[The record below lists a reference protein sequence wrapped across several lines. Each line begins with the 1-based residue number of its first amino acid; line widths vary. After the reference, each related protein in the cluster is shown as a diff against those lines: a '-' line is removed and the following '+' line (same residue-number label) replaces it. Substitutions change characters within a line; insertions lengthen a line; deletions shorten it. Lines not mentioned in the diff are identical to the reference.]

1 MPTITDISLT
11 LGVDNVRVF
20 KPKAVAPG
28 SASFED
34 RSGGVAIGYDQMV
47 VSTEDL
53 PNVRRVKLHFR
64 VNHIATPTGAD
75 AQGFTPGPRLDRY
88 DEVDVIFKANRRSGL
103 VDRENLIGLVTQA
116 LANVDVLA
124 VLKNEEE
131 IL

>member
-1 MPTITDISLT
+1 MPTIKDVT
-11 LGVDNVRVF
+11 LLLGDGNERVF

-28 SASFED
+28 SASFEE

-64 VNHIATPTGAD
+64 INHIATPTGAD

-88 DEVDVIFKANRRSGL
+88 DEVDVIFKANRRSS
-103 VDRENLIGLVTQA
+103 VNDRNVLIGLVLTA
-116 LANVDVLA
+116 LGNTDVLA
-124 VLKNEEE
+124 VLRDEEE

>member
-1 MPTITDISLT
+1 MPTIKDVSLT
-11 LGVDNVRVF
+11 LAEGNIRVF
-20 KPKAVAPG
+20 KPKTVAPG

-34 RSGGVAIGYDQMV
+34 RSGGVAIGYDQLV

-88 DEVDVIFKANRRSGL
+88 DEVDVIFKANRRSDLSDRGVLVGL
-103 VDRENLIGLVTQA
+103 VSQA
-116 LANVDVLA
+116 LLNSDVLA
-124 VLKNEEE
+124 VLKDEEE